1 MKLYTRTGDGGET
14 GLFGAERVPKHHPR
28 VEAYGDVDE
37 ANSQIG
43 LARALLPAELA
54 ELDERLAALQSALF
68 DLGADLATPHGSP
81 AEAHVRRVQP
91 GDVAG
96 LEGWID
102 AYAEA
107 TPPLSGFVLPGGHPA
122 AAALQVARAVARRA
136 ERRVVALAGQ
146 EEVNP
151 EALRYLNRLSDL
163 LFAMARWVNHR
174 LGVEEPLWRKR

>member
-14 GLFGAERVPKHHPR
+14 GLFGAQRVPKHHPR

-37 ANSQIG
+37 TNSQIG
-43 LARALLPAELA
+43 LARALLPPELG

-91 GDVAG
+91 GDVAE

-107 TPPLSGFVLPGGHPA
+107 APPLSGFVLPGGHPA

-136 ERRVVALAGQ
+136 ERRVTALAGQ
-146 EEVNP
+146 EEINP
-151 EALRYLNRLSDL
+151 EALRFLNRLSDL

-174 LGVEEPLWRKR
+174 LGVEEPLWQKR